1 MTVTHTH
8 APRCLD
14 EARGR
19 LEGCEELHPG
29 CGTSEERRKAL
40 LAVALRACLEGG
52 SSSLDPAP
60 LFLLILRSHLYWL
73 LAIDQ
78 EGEGGV
84 VSEGASDVLCG
95 LQNAWVRR
103 RTMGVEWCPR
113 QQSCSIRGG
122 GRRRRMAQRVDLQAP
137 GPQGQGQGRIL
148 LA

>member
-1 MTVTHTH
+1 M
-8 APRCLD
+8 
-14 EARGR
+14 
-19 LEGCEELHPG
+19 
-29 CGTSEERRKAL
+29 
-40 LAVALRACLEGG
+40 
-52 SSSLDPAP
+52 
-60 LFLLILRSHLYWL
+60 

-103 RTMGVEWCPR
+103 RTMGVEWCRR
-113 QQSCSIRGG
+113 QQSCSIRAGG
-122 GRRRRMAQRVDLQAP
+122 RRRRRRRRMAQRVDLQAP